1 MAQAAWLKRHG
12 SSGMAQAAW
21 LKRHGSS
28 TRWGGAFA
36 PNAPCWIRHCTEMKQ
51 GRSSTTAAVPVYFSL
66 FTFLQYQ
73 RKEMELD
80 TLIAQVN
87 A

>member
-1 MAQAAWLKRHG
+1 MIYFCLANLF
-12 SSGMAQAAW
+12 SGDKSHHMKKFMEGKYTVIQV
-21 LKRHGSS
+21 LEKLEILHLSIG
-28 TRWGGAFA
+28 
-36 PNAPCWIRHCTEMKQ
+36 ITEMKQ